1 MYDEPSDADDED
13 TAGLLYVGLLPADAF
28 CFPADCCEPE
38 ETDVLCLATA
48 LLADDVLPETLV
60 AVALLLDDELPLMVP
75 RPVLLLVPMPLLTVV
90 LLPLSVNTRVS
101 PCVSWRGPY
110 HVLLPKCPSL
120 PIPGP

>member
-1 MYDEPSDADDED
+1 MYDEPSDANDED

-38 ETDVLCLATA
+38 VTDVLCLATV
-48 LLADDVLPETLV
+48 LLADDVLPEVLV

-90 LLPLSVNTRVS
+90 FLPLSVNTRVS

-110 HVLLPKCPSL
+110 QVLLPICPPL